1 VAAAFDQ
8 WNRDLLSS
16 ESSQTITT
24 HTATIHQI
32 TPVKLPQVFNFHE
45 KPSSDHLDNQQ
56 WWDTHLPLF
65 HPCQRSPSFPMPSQ
79 TLFTEHIPPL
89 PLAAREALISLYCPP
104 THQDSVRQDDINTDC
119 LARVYLGRRR
129 KPHAPS
135 PANFALRNYNLHLD
149 QMLDLGLPVVEKFA
163 PAMGE
168 ALAWMH
174 WGAGVDAFD
183 VEFVLGESRQTPKGE
198 RVGTGMTRRGR
209 RQQICGYWT
218 STSAVPLI
226 WGLSIVP

>member
-1 VAAAFDQ
+1 
-8 WNRDLLSS
+8 
-16 ESSQTITT
+16 
-24 HTATIHQI
+24 
-32 TPVKLPQVFNFHE
+32 
-45 KPSSDHLDNQQ
+45 
-56 WWDTHLPLF
+56 
-65 HPCQRSPSFPMPSQ
+65 MPSQ

-183 VEFVLGESRQTPKGE
+183 VEFVLGESRQPPKGE
-198 RVGTGMTRRGR
+198 DGVEDDAPGSAAADL
-209 RQQICGYWT
+209 WLLD

-226 WGLSIVP
+226 WGLSVVP